1 MAGQLY
7 ARWVPPKSAT
17 ASKAPTTASPPT
29 TAPALTRST
38 PPKPKTKK
46 PGKEKSGSKNVGKSS
61 PTGDVVEDAREYSQ
75 VPPVASPAPSKKPKK
90 RKRDSGVEEPDE
102 TEEATPKKFKGVLS
116 KFEKS
121 SKRAEA
127 VREDEDNR
135 QDQDEEPAEELH
147 GTFADCIKDGYPS
160 WKTLYEHLDDTLIL
174 PHSLQYQRR
183 VADSTDLVPL
193 PQPAPVPDVPHEP
206 TFSTLPRWLAEPIT
220 VDSSKTVPFTELGVH
235 DTFVEKLEKRGYTD
249 ALAVQSMLL
258 PMLHPGYQQHLG
270 DVCVSARTGSG
281 KTLAYLLPIIEAL
294 KDQAV
299 TALSAIIVV
308 PTRQLVDQAL
318 REAEELCVGT
328 KLKVG
333 TALGNVPF
341 ATEQK
346 QLVKLRVQYDP
357 ERAKELHQKAS
368 EQLLTGF
375 VKGGIYDD
383 LSSMPVGYVP
393 RYESGVDILICT
405 PGRLV
410 EHIESTTGFLLR
422 SVRWLVI
429 DEADQLLTQNFQSWA
444 TVLIEALHGETPEEL
459 MNAQERLRAKRKY
472 SSWSMALPQ
481 RQIFKIVLS
490 ATMKKDLTKLGLL
503 KFRRPKLVVVEEKDQ
518 EQRKVTDGDIFELP
532 STLHEAAVP
541 VGNGSNKPLYLLFLL
556 LRHIFTDNNPQ
567 TSTNAEDEEPNASK
581 DSDSDSSSSSE
592 TSPPHASS
600 TTPLSSLAT
609 HPNRVLIFT
618 KSNESASRLSHL
630 LTRLEPTLAPYTSTM
645 TPSSTA
651 KQTAK
656 LLRAFASGK
665 TKLLI
670 ASDAASRGLDIPDI
684 SHVVNY
690 DIPSSVTSYVHRV
703 GRSARA
709 GKEGTAVT
717 LFTKTEARWFWNE
730 IARGESVR
738 RGGRKVARW
747 EMSERNVRWDR
758 KRTYREALRE
768 LQGAVEGDGERWVG
782 LDGGF

>member
-1 MAGQLY
+1 
-7 ARWVPPKSAT
+7 
-17 ASKAPTTASPPT
+17 
-29 TAPALTRST
+29 
-38 PPKPKTKK
+38 
-46 PGKEKSGSKNVGKSS
+46 
-61 PTGDVVEDAREYSQ
+61 
-75 VPPVASPAPSKKPKK
+75 
-90 RKRDSGVEEPDE
+90 
-102 TEEATPKKFKGVLS
+102 
-116 KFEKS
+116 
-121 SKRAEA
+121 
-127 VREDEDNR
+127 
-135 QDQDEEPAEELH
+135 
-147 GTFADCIKDGYPS
+147 
-160 WKTLYEHLDDTLIL
+160 
-174 PHSLQYQRR
+174 
-183 VADSTDLVPL
+183 
-193 PQPAPVPDVPHEP
+193 
-206 TFSTLPRWLAEPIT
+206 
-220 VDSSKTVPFTELGVH
+220 
-235 DTFVEKLEKRGYTD
+235 
-249 ALAVQSMLL
+249 
-258 PMLHPGYQQHLG
+258 
-270 DVCVSARTGSG
+270 
-281 KTLAYLLPIIEAL
+281 
-294 KDQAV
+294 
-299 TALSAIIVV
+299 
-308 PTRQLVDQAL
+308 
-318 REAEELCVGT
+318 
-328 KLKVG
+328 
-333 TALGNVPF
+333 
-341 ATEQK
+341 
-346 QLVKLRVQYDP
+346 
-357 ERAKELHQKAS
+357 
-368 EQLLTGF
+368 
-375 VKGGIYDD
+375 
-383 LSSMPVGYVP
+383 
-393 RYESGVDILICT
+393 
-405 PGRLV
+405 
-410 EHIESTTGFLLR
+410 
-422 SVRWLVI
+422 
-429 DEADQLLTQNFQSWA
+429 
-444 TVLIEALHGETPEEL
+444 VLIEALHGETPEEL

>member
-7 ARWVPPKSAT
+7 ARWAPPKPAT
-17 ASKAPTTASPPT
+17 ASKPPN
-29 TAPALTRST
+29 TAPSPRTAPGREQV
-38 PPKPKTKK
+38 PPQKPKTKK
-46 PGKEKSGSKNVGKSS
+46 LGKGKSES
-61 PTGDVVEDAREYSQ
+61 KSVGQTRCDDYTAENDRERSQ
-75 VPPVASPAPSKKPKK
+75 APAAESRKNPKK
-90 RKRDSGVEEPDE
+90 RKRDTGVHERDETDE
-102 TEEATPKKFKGVLS
+102 TEEATPKKFRGVLS

-121 SKRAEA
+121 SKRPEA
-127 VREDEDNR
+127 AREDADSNQEQNT
-135 QDQDEEPAEELH
+135 EPAEELH
-147 GTFADCIKDGYPS
+147 A
-160 WKTLYEHLDDTLIL
+160 
-174 PHSLQYQRR
+174 
-183 VADSTDLVPL
+183 DLVPL
-193 PQPAPVPDVPHEP
+193 PQPAPVPDAAFEP

-235 DTFVEKLEKRGYTD
+235 DNFIKKLAKRGYED
-249 ALAVQSMLL
+249 ALAVQSVLL

-270 DVCVSARTGSG
+270 DLCVSARTGSG

-294 KDQAV
+294 KDQVV
-299 TALSAIIVV
+299 TTLSAIIVV

-318 REAEELCVGT
+318 REAEDLCVGT

-341 ATEQK
+341 TTEQK
-346 QLVKLRVQYDP
+346 QLVKLRPHYDP
-357 ERAKELHQKAS
+357 TRAKELHQKAS

-375 VKGGIYDD
+375 TEGGIYDD
-383 LSSMPVGYVP
+383 LSSMPIDHIP
-393 RYESGVDILICT
+393 QYESGVDVLICT

-444 TVLIEALHGETPEEL
+444 TVLIDALHGETPAEL
-459 MNAQERLRAKRKY
+459 MAAHERLRAKRKY
-472 SSWSMALPQ
+472 SPWSNALPQ

-518 EQRKVTDGDIFELP
+518 GQRKITDGDIFELP
-532 STLHEAAVP
+532 STLHEAAVA
-541 VGNGSNKPLYLLFLL
+541 VGDGSNKPLYLLFLL
-556 LRHIFTDNNPQ
+556 LRHVFNTNPSESGKPSEEEVP
-567 TSTNAEDEEPNASK
+567 TSPQHSDT
-581 DSDSDSSSSSE
+581 DSDSSSIASE
-592 TSPPHASS
+592 TSPP
-600 TTPLSSLAT
+600 PPSLASN
-609 HPNRVLIFT
+609 PNRVLIFT

-630 LTRLEPTLAPYTSTM
+630 LTRLEPSLTPYTSTM

-709 GKEGTAVT
+709 GKEGQAVT
-717 LFTKTEARWFWNE
+717 LVTKTEARWFWHE

-738 RGGRKVARW
+738 RGNRKVART
-747 EMSERNVRWDR
+747 ELRERDVRWDR
-758 KRTYREALRE
+758 KRTYREALKE
-768 LQGAVEGDGERWVG
+768 LQGAVEGTGEQ
-782 LDGGF
+782 